1 MDPDEAANNELQ
13 KMDPDEAAN
22 NELQKM
28 DPEEVAIM
36 SCKKWIQMR

>member
-28 DPEEVAIM
+28 DPDEVAIM
-36 SCKKWIQMR
+36 SAKNGSR